1 MPQAESIAAVSR
13 ALKALALEAC
23 GAESGVDIALRQ
35 PANLA
40 ALPGDGVAII
50 LWKAEPVTD
59 MRNSLPSGRGSLA
72 PEGRAFAVDLHYL
85 LVPHAGDAERQQ
97 RLLGLLFQKL
107 ARTPTLN
114 SGTLNSASGKAD
126 AFASTETLQL
136 LVDPATAL
144 SGSAILPALAT
155 LPAFIPLHVRGLSID
170 ARRPSTPGAPVVSTR
185 PLPVP
190 RRGDA

>member
-13 ALKALALEAC
+13 AIKAMALEAC
-23 GAESGVDIALRQ
+23 GAEQGVDVTLRQ
-35 PANLA
+35 PADLG

-59 MRNSLPSGRGSLA
+59 MRNSMPSGRGSLA
-72 PEGRAFAVDLHYL
+72 QEGRAFAVDLHYL
-85 LVPHAGDAERQQ
+85 LVPHASDAERQQ

-126 AFASTETLQL
+126 AFATTETLQL
-136 LVDPATAL
+136 LVEPASYL
-144 SGSAILPALAT
+144 SGSAILSALAT
-155 LPAFIPLHVRGLSID
+155 VPPAIPLHVRGLSID
-170 ARRPSTPGAPVVSTR
+170 ARRPSAPPPPVSTR
-185 PLPVP
+185 PLPLP